1 MNPTRRNLMLGAGAA
16 AASLAAPATAQPPR
30 LLRFVPHANLTSL
43 DPVWTTAWITR
54 NHGYLVYDTLYSIG
68 EDLQPKPQMAAGQV
82 WENDNLLLTVTLRDG
97 LRFHDNEPV
106 RAADVVASF
115 NRWARRDSFG
125 QLAVAS
131 LGEVRALDDK
141 RIQFRFTKR
150 FPLILD
156 AMAKVAPMFVM
167 PERIAAT
174 DAFTQLTDAVG
185 SGPFRFVRG
194 EWVPG
199 SRAVYERNAAYQPRQ
214 EPAQMLAG
222 GKVAYF
228 DRIEWRIMPDPATV
242 AAALQSGEV
251 DWWENPTIDL
261 IPLLARNRQVQVE
274 QVEVFGS
281 VSTLRPNHLQPPF
294 NNPAF
299 RRAILLALSQEDVMT
314 AVAGTDRA
322 RWQTPMGFFTPGTPL
337 ASDAGMAPLTGARSV
352 DAAKRAIEASG
363 YRGERLVF
371 MHATDIPTLD
381 SACHV
386 VGDLFRRLGLNL
398 DHVSTDWGTVV
409 QRRARRD
416 PVEQGG
422 WSAFV
427 TNISGADGLMP
438 ATHTLLRANGTSAW
452 FGWPESG
459 AIEEGITAWF
469 DAPDM
474 AARAALGRQIQAAAF
489 QDLPYYPLGGFR
501 QPYAFRRDITG
512 LVRSGVPVL
521 WNARRG

>member
-1 MNPTRRNLMLGAGAA
+1 MNTTRRNLMLGATAA
-16 AASLAAPATAQPPR
+16 AASLAAPATAQPAR

-68 EDLQPKPQMAAGQV
+68 EDLQPKPQMAAGHV
-82 WENDNLLLTVTLRDG
+82 WENDDLLLTITLRDG

-125 QLAVAS
+125 QLAVAA

-222 GKVAYF
+222 GKVANF

-274 QVEVFGS
+274 QVEIFGS

-452 FGWPESG
+452 FGWPESS

-474 AARAALGRQIQAAAF
+474 AARTALGRQIQAAAF

-521 WNARRG
+521 WNARRS

>member
-1 MNPTRRNLMLGAGAA
+1 MLGTGAA
-16 AASLAAPATAQPPR
+16 AASLAAPATAQPAR

-54 NHGYLVYDTLYSIG
+54 NHGYLIYDTLYSIG
-68 EDLQPKPQMAAGQV
+68 EDLQPKPQMAAGHV

-214 EPAQMLAG
+214 ELSVV
-222 GKVAYF
+222 KSF
-228 DRIEWRIMPDPATV
+228 ETTWR
-242 AAALQSGEV
+242 
-251 DWWENPTIDL
+251 
-261 IPLLARNRQVQVE
+261 
-274 QVEVFGS
+274 
-281 VSTLRPNHLQPPF
+281 
-294 NNPAF
+294 
-299 RRAILLALSQEDVMT
+299 
-314 AVAGTDRA
+314 AV
-322 RWQTPMGFFTPGTPL
+322 
-337 ASDAGMAPLTGARSV
+337 
-352 DAAKRAIEASG
+352 
-363 YRGERLVF
+363 
-371 MHATDIPTLD
+371 
-381 SACHV
+381 
-386 VGDLFRRLGLNL
+386 
-398 DHVSTDWGTVV
+398 
-409 QRRARRD
+409 
-416 PVEQGG
+416 
-422 WSAFV
+422 
-427 TNISGADGLMP
+427 
-438 ATHTLLRANGTSAW
+438 
-452 FGWPESG
+452 
-459 AIEEGITAWF
+459 
-469 DAPDM
+469 
-474 AARAALGRQIQAAAF
+474 
-489 QDLPYYPLGGFR
+489 
-501 QPYAFRRDITG
+501 
-512 LVRSGVPVL
+512 
-521 WNARRG
+521 

>member
-1 MNPTRRNLMLGAGAA
+1 MLGTGAA
-16 AASLAAPATAQPPR
+16 AASLAAPATAQPAR

-54 NHGYLVYDTLYSIG
+54 NHGYLIYDTLYSIG
-68 EDLQPKPQMAAGQV
+68 EDLQPKPQMAAGHV

-125 QLAVAS
+125 QLAVAA

-174 DAFTQLTDAVG
+174 DAFTQLTEAVG

-222 GKVAYF
+222 GKVAHF

-452 FGWPESG
+452 FGWPESS

-474 AARAALGRQIQAAAF
+474 AARTALGRQIQAAAF

-521 WNARRG
+521 WNARRS

>member
-1 MNPTRRNLMLGAGAA
+1 MLGATAA
-16 AASLAAPATAQPPR
+16 AASLAAPATAQPAR

-68 EDLQPKPQMAAGQV
+68 EDLQPKPQMAAGHV
-82 WENDNLLLTVTLRDG
+82 WENDDLLLTITLRDG

-125 QLAVAS
+125 QLAVAA

-222 GKVAYF
+222 GKVANF

-274 QVEVFGS
+274 QVEIFGS

-452 FGWPESG
+452 FGWPESS

-474 AARAALGRQIQAAAF
+474 AARTALGRQIQAAAF

-521 WNARRG
+521 WNARRS

>member
-1 MNPTRRNLMLGAGAA
+1 MNPTRRNLMLGAA
-16 AASLAAPATAQPPR
+16 AASLAAPATAQPAR

-68 EDLQPKPQMAAGQV
+68 EDLQPKPQMAAGHV
-82 WENDNLLLTVTLRDG
+82 WENDDLLLTITLRDG

-125 QLAVAS
+125 QLAVAA

-222 GKVAYF
+222 GKVAHF

-274 QVEVFGS
+274 QVEIFGS

-314 AVAGTDRA
+314 AVAGADRA
-322 RWQTPMGFFTPGTPL
+322 RWQTPMGYFTPGTPL

-438 ATHTLLRANGTSAW
+438 ATHTLLRANGTGAW
-452 FGWPESG
+452 FGWPESS

-469 DAPDM
+469 DAPNM
-474 AARAALGRQIQAAAF
+474 AARTALGRQIQAAAL

-521 WNARRG
+521 WNARRS

>member
-1 MNPTRRNLMLGAGAA
+1 MHATRRNLMLGAGA
-16 AASLAAPATAQPPR
+16 LAAPSAAQPAR

-54 NHGYLVYDTLYSIG
+54 NHSYLVYDTLYSIG
-68 EDLQPKPQMAAGQV
+68 EDLQPQPQMAAGHS
-82 WENDNLLLTVTLRDG
+82 WDNDGLVLTVTLRDG

-106 RAADVVASF
+106 RAQDVVASF

-125 QLAVAS
+125 QLAVAA
-131 LGEVRALDDK
+131 LGEVRALDD
-141 RIQFRFTKR
+141 RRVQWRFTRR

-156 AMAKVAPMFVM
+156 AMAKIAPMFVM
-167 PERIAAT
+167 PERHANM
-174 DAFTQLTDAVG
+174 DAFTQITEAVG
-185 SGPFRFVRG
+185 SGPFRFVRN

-199 SRAVYERNAAYQPRQ
+199 SRSVYERNVAYQPRP

-222 GKVAYF
+222 GKVAHF

-242 AAALQSGEV
+242 AAALQSGEI
-251 DWWENPTIDL
+251 DWWENPTFDL
-261 IPLLARNRQVQVE
+261 IPLLARNRQVQVQ

-299 RRAILLALSQEDVMT
+299 RRAILLALSQSDVMT
-314 AVAGTDRA
+314 AVAGTDST
-322 RWQTPMGFFTPGTPL
+322 RWQVPMGFFTPGTPM
-337 ASDAGMAPLTGARSV
+337 ASDAGMEPLAGPRSI
-352 DAAKRAIEASG
+352 DAARRAIEASG

-371 MHATDIPTLD
+371 LHATDIPTLD

-386 VGDLFRRLGLNL
+386 VADLFRRLGVNL

-416 PVEQGG
+416 PAEAGG

-438 ATHTLLRANGTSAW
+438 ATHSLLRANGTGAW
-452 FGWPESG
+452 FGWPESPR
-459 AIEEGITAWF
+459 IEQGIQSWF
-469 DAPDM
+469 DAPD
-474 AARAALGRQIQAAAF
+474 ATARAALGREIQAAAF
-489 QDLPYYPLGGFR
+489 QDLPYFPMGTFR

-521 WNARRG
+521 WGARRS

>member
-1 MNPTRRNLMLGAGAA
+1 MNTTRRNLMLGATAA
-16 AASLAAPATAQPPR
+16 AASLAAPATAQPAR

-68 EDLQPKPQMAAGQV
+68 EDLQPKPQMAAGHV

-125 QLAVAS
+125 QLAVAA

-222 GKVAYF
+222 GKVANF

-274 QVEVFGS
+274 QVEIFGS

-452 FGWPESG
+452 FGWPESS

-474 AARAALGRQIQAAAF
+474 AARTALGRQIQAAAF

-521 WNARRG
+521 WNARRS

>member
-1 MNPTRRNLMLGAGAA
+1 MDATRRSLFLGAGAA
-16 AASLAAPATAQPPR
+16 AAGLAAPAAAQPAR

-43 DPVWTTAWITR
+43 DPVWTTAWVTR

-68 EDLQPKPQMAAGQV
+68 EDLQPKPQMAAGHV
-82 WENDNLLLTVTLRDG
+82 WENDGLLLTVTLRDG

-115 NRWARRDSFG
+115 NRWARRDGFG
-125 QLAVAS
+125 QLAAAA
-131 LGEVRALDDK
+131 LAEVRAPDDR
-141 RIQFRFTKR
+141 RIQFRFTRR

-156 AMAKVAPMFVM
+156 AMAKIAPMFVM
-167 PERIAAT
+167 PERLAAT
-174 DAFTQLTDAVG
+174 DAFTQVTDATG
-185 SGPFRFVRG
+185 SGPFRFIRG

-222 GKVAYF
+222 GKVAHF

-242 AAALQSGEV
+242 AAALQAGEV
-251 DWWENPTIDL
+251 DWWENPTFDL
-261 IPLLARNRQVQVE
+261 IALLQRNRQVQVE

-281 VSTLRPNHLQPPF
+281 VSIIRPNHLQPPF

-299 RRAILLALSQEDVMT
+299 RRAILPALSQEDTMI
-314 AVAGTDRA
+314 AVAGTDRS
-322 RWQTPMGFFTPGTPL
+322 RWHVPMGFFTPGTPL
-337 ASDAGMAPLTGARSV
+337 ASDAGMEPLAGPRSV
-352 DAAKRAIEASG
+352 DAARRAIEASG

-371 MHATDIPTLD
+371 LHATDIPTLD
-381 SACHV
+381 SASHV
-386 VGDLFRRLGLNL
+386 AADLFRRLGLNV

-409 QRRARRD
+409 QRRARREAPD
-416 PVEQGG
+416 QGG

-438 ATHTLLRANGTSAW
+438 ATHSTLRANGTGAW
-452 FGWPESG
+452 FGWPDSPR
-459 AIEEGITAWF
+459 IEQGIQSWF
-469 DAPDM
+469 DAPDA
-474 AARAALGRQIQAAAF
+474 AARDALGREIQAAAF
-489 QDLPYYPLGGFR
+489 ADLPYYPMGTFR

-512 LVRSGVPVL
+512 LVRSGIPVL
-521 WNARRG
+521 WNVRRG